1 MLYRIIHPLKYFGL
15 GFAVIVV
22 LALAIAPFSKR
33 LIEQWS
39 RSDVEAR
46 SRLVYNAIQNPVVRA
61 IADHDNSRLSAIF
74 ESVALDG
81 ESSRSDCATKA
92 AGCSIRPS

>member
-1 MLYRIIHPLKYFGL
+1 MLYRIAGPIKYIAL

-61 IADHDNSRLSAIF
+61 IADGDASA
-74 ESVALDG
+74 SVVNF
-81 ESSRSDCATKA
+81 RKRR
-92 AGCSIRPS
+92 AG

>member
-1 MLYRIIHPLKYFGL
+1 VRYRSAKPVKYAILGL
-15 GFAVIVV
+15 VFIVV

-46 SRLVYNAIQNPVVRA
+46 SRLVYNAVQYPVMRA
-61 IADHDNSRLSAIF
+61 IADNDASRLSLIF
-74 ESVALDG
+74 ENVALDDRIPP
-81 ESSRSDCATKA
+81 SACAIRA
-92 AGCSIRPS
+92 AA

>member
-1 MLYRIIHPLKYFGL
+1 MLYRMARPAKYIGFGF
-15 GFAVIVV
+15 GVIVV

-46 SRLVYNAIQNPVVRA
+46 SRLVYNAVQYPVVRA
-61 IADHDNSRLSAIF
+61 LADADMSRVTAIF
-74 ESVALDG
+74 ENVAP
-81 ESSRSDCATKA
+81 DCATQA
-92 AGCSIRPS
+92 AGC

>member
-1 MLYRIIHPLKYFGL
+1 MLYRIARPIQYIGFGF
-15 GFAVIVV
+15 GVIVV

-46 SRLVYNAIQNPVVRA
+46 SRLVYNAVQYPVVRA
-61 IADHDNSRLSAIF
+61 LADTDMSRVSAIF
-74 ESVALDG
+74 ENVALD
-81 ESSRSDCATKA
+81 
-92 AGCSIRPS
+92 